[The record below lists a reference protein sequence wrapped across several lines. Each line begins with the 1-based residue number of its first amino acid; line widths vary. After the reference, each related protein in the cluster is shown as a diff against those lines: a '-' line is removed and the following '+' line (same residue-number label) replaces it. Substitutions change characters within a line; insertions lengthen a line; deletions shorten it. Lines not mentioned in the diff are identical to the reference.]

1 MSAPVM
7 VKAAALAAL
16 LAGVV
21 SCNAPG
27 DGPADTPATPKE
39 TQKPKKSW
47 SELIVGK
54 WQFVKTENPPSP
66 PTLSA
71 LAEFTSDGKVT
82 TNISEPRRGFKLVRT
97 GTYKVD
103 GATLRIEYAPC
114 REEDGEALE
123 STIESLTK
131 DELITLGELDG
142 LGRRMRTIFKRD
154 VKK

>member
-1 MSAPVM
+1 MESQIGKIHSVRANLLLSYLVLPHGSAIRRGIMSAPVM

-71 LAEFTSDGKVT
+71 LAE
-82 TNISEPRRGFKLVRT
+82 
-97 GTYKVD
+97 
-103 GATLRIEYAPC
+103 
-114 REEDGEALE
+114 
-123 STIESLTK
+123 
-131 DELITLGELDG
+131 
-142 LGRRMRTIFKRD
+142 
-154 VKK
+154 